1 MTIHFKTFEASDAPI
16 VITMMEQFYAIGG
29 YPRDATVSK
38 GLFFEFIENE
48 SLGKGWVIY
57 ADGVP
62 AGYIILT
69 FVFSFE
75 YAGRIAFLDELFISE
90 TMRGKGLAKEA
101 LDFIKAQTELLSVKI
116 IYLEIEPHN
125 ENARKLYLSKGF
137 KNHNRGL
144 MKYVVR

>member
-1 MTIHFKTFEASDAPI
+1 
-16 VITMMEQFYAIGG
+16 MMEQFYAIDG
-29 YPRDATVSK
+29 YPMDATVSK

-57 ADGVP
+57 ADGVL
-62 AGYIILT
+62 AGYVILT

-137 KNHNRGL
+137 KNHKRGL
-144 MKYVVR
+144 LRYSAK

>member
-1 MTIHFKTFEASDAPI
+1 MTVNFKTFEASDAPV
-16 VITMMEQFYAIGG
+16 VITMMEQFYAIDG
-29 YPRDATVSK
+29 YPMDATVSK

-57 ADGVP
+57 ADGVL
-62 AGYIILT
+62 AGYVILT

-137 KNHNRGL
+137 KNHKRGL
-144 MKYVVR
+144 LRYSAK